1 MAILDLKQIKAIL
14 IQNEDRII
22 LSVGFILVAF
32 LSFGAGKLSET
43 YHPQTPIIFQDAPK
57 CGTTGGAAQTAPAA
71 ASTSANSPIN
81 SPRFA
86 GEAGEPVAAG
96 AQTQGK
102 IIGNKNSMI
111 YHIPG
116 GAFYDRIS
124 AQNRIYFN
132 SEQEA
137 QKAGYRKSK
146 Q

>member
-1 MAILDLKQIKAIL
+1 MTIFDLKQIKAIL
-14 IQNEDRII
+14 TQNEDRII

-43 YHPQTPIIFQDAPK
+43 YHPQTPIIFQNAPN
-57 CGTTGGAAQTAPAA
+57 CGTANGAANN
-71 ASTSANSPIN
+71 SANNQIN

-86 GEAGEPVAAG
+86 GEAGEPVAGG

-102 IIGNKNSMI
+102 IIGNRNSMI
-111 YHIPG
+111 YHLPG

-124 AQNRIYFN
+124 EQNRVYFN

-137 QKAGYRKSK
+137 QKAGFRKSK